1 MLTQQICCGIII
13 VNKYVYTTT
22 PGIRSKEKGKMKRY
36 EFIGHLD
43 YYKRLNSSCYGNP
56 AYYGE
61 FINSDGETLK
71 GRTASDAACAYGFLN
86 EIEKPRKITYHVT
99 RTGNVIF
106 DYVDILKEA

>member
-1 MLTQQICCGIII
+1 
-13 VNKYVYTTT
+13 
-22 PGIRSKEKGKMKRY
+22 MKRY

-61 FINSDGETLK
+61 FINSAGETLK
-71 GRTASDAACAYGFLN
+71 GRTASNAACAYGFLN
-86 EIEKPRKITYHVT
+86 QIEQPRKITYHIT

-106 DYVDILKEA
+106 DYVDILKEAENEV

>member
-1 MLTQQICCGIII
+1 MLTQQICCDIII
-13 VNKYVYTTT
+13 VNKYVYTTP
-22 PGIRSKEKGKMKRY
+22 PGIRQKGNGKMK
-36 EFIGHLD
+36 
-43 YYKRLNSSCYGNP
+43 SYGNP

-71 GRTASDAACAYGFLN
+71 GRTASNAACAYGFLN

-106 DYVDILKEA
+106 DYVDILKEV

>member
-1 MLTQQICCGIII
+1 MNY
-13 VNKYVYTTT
+13 NKYCKLPRRGY
-22 PGIRSKEKGKMKRY
+22 GRKEMDEMKRY

-43 YYKRLNSSCYGNP
+43 YYKRLNSSYCGNP

-61 FINSDGETLK
+61 FTNSNGETLS
-71 GRTASDAACAYGFLN
+71 GRTASNAACAYGFLN
-86 EIEKPRKITYHVT
+86 QIEQPRKITYHVT

>member
-1 MLTQQICCGIII
+1 MVTLNI
-13 VNKYVYTTT
+13 VSTP
-22 PGIRSKEKGKMKRY
+22 PGIRQKGNGKMKRY

-61 FINSDGETLK
+61 FINSAGETLK
-71 GRTASDAACAYGFLN
+71 GRTASNAACAYGFLN
-86 EIEKPRKITYHVT
+86 QIEQPRKITYHIT
-99 RTGNVIF
+99 RKGNVIF